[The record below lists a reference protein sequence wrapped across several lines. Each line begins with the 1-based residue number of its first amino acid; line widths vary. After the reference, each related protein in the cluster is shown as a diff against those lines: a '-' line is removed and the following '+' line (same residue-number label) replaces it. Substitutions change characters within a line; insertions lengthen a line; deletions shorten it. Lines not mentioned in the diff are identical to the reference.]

1 MKFTAIA
8 LAALGLATL
17 AGSAGAASRATD
29 VDFLKANRC
38 KGLAVGL
45 GSDATPFASYI
56 KSEEGTRL
64 NVIIDRGDEEF
75 DRARRQTKDANIKAK
90 LEAEL
95 AGPCSAYMAGQN
107 MAGSA
112 GNAAA
117 H

>member
-8 LAALGLATL
+8 LAAVGLATL
-17 AGSAGAASRATD
+17 AGSASAASHATD
-29 VDFLKANRC
+29 VDFLRANRC

-56 KSEEGTRL
+56 KAEEGTRL
-64 NVIIDRGDEEF
+64 DVIIDRGDQEF
-75 DRARRQTKDANIKAK
+75 DRARRQAKDANIKAK

-95 AGPCSAYMAGQN
+95 AGPCSAYMAGQTV
-107 MAGSA
+107 AGSA